1 MTSGILKK
9 ALREVEKSSHHQFK
23 VAAIIFKG
31 KSILSSGVNGIRSCS
46 KLNKRFQEWE
56 NSLHAEQS
64 CIINA
69 RRCLKGASM
78 LVVRVNKKGDL
89 RMAKPCGMCAGFI
102 SAVGIKE
109 VYYTTSTGEI
119 AYERISMN

>member
-9 ALREVEKSSHHQFK
+9 ALQEVEKSNHHQFK

-31 KSILSSGVNGIRSCS
+31 SRILSCGVNGIRSCS
-46 KLNKRFQEWE
+46 KLNKKFQEWE
-56 NSLHAEQS
+56 NSLHAEQA

-69 RRCLKGASM
+69 RRDLKGTSM
-78 LVVRVNKKGDL
+78 LVIRVNKQGEF
-89 RMAKPCGMCAGFI
+89 RMAKPCGMCAGFL
-102 SAVGIKE
+102 SSVGIKE

-119 AYERISMN
+119 AYERVHMN